1 MAPRAFSPLTQLDP
15 DNLDSTGSVA
25 TLSRHRPTRPST
37 SSHLAAGEVVRGEAP
52 APRDA
57 ADAANPPDTLSAAAT
72 PHINRVKR
80 TPRPFHLEPT
90 PSEDEIKTVQGIHQL
105 FTAAKSHR
113 NTLLPRWN
121 ECYRMLT
128 NRHWNPAKRADWMP
142 SPEIPEIFPIIRTL
156 VAWQMD
162 TRFRTSVSPAS
173 VPHSDL
179 TAYFTSI
186 AQDLEYTMDASWMA
200 NMEEREW
207 GMVCWDGLVYG
218 TGFAKTSWEHNLA
231 GGMGDAM
238 ARHIS
243 PYRLYPDPKATNL
256 EDALYIIEARRM
268 TIQELDERF
277 PGAAAAF
284 SATGGMAVDIDEPP
298 TLFDVLGN
306 RGPRLGLNPGA
317 LAPATS
323 SRYSRVSNPHIPNLD
338 MPETTVLECWLRQH
352 EYVDVKDPHTN
363 TPVRR
368 SKVTW
373 RVVVVANN
381 RVLLD
386 EPAEN
391 IWTHGGHPYSRYQ
404 PIDFNAEF
412 WGISMVELLIS
423 PQKCLNR
430 LLTAIQQNL
439 ELSGNPIWLDQNG
452 NLTNMPI
459 TNKPGQ
465 RIPIAQTDQR
475 TGWLTPPPI
484 NAGAQQMVDF
494 LLKRMEVIS
503 GINAILKGTSP
514 AGRPAQGVVDQI
526 SESSHVGIRS
536 MLRQMEYA
544 LRDSFVKK
552 AALVVENYT
561 TPRIVSI
568 AGPENMDKFRAL
580 RARHFLI
587 PSSNGAVPLQYQL
600 HVDAGSRH
608 HVSRQM
614 RENRAVQLFAMELID
629 EQAALEEIDFP
640 NAQAV
645 ATRVQ
650 ERKAAA
656 AEAEAAAKGGGGA
669 SLGAGGIGPNARTGA
684 RV

>member
-1 MAPRAFSPLTQLDP
+1 MAVRAPYSPLTHLDP
-15 DNLDSTGSVA
+15 DRTDSAGNVNVRPPQRPATSAHLEAGAVA
-25 TLSRHRPTRPST
+25 
-37 SSHLAAGEVVRGEAP
+37 RGEAP
-52 APRDA
+52 APESA
-57 ADAANPPDTLSAAAT
+57 EQAANPTDPTSASST
-72 PHINRVKR
+72 PARVMVKR
-80 TPRPFHLEPT
+80 TPRVFHLDPV
-90 PSEDEIKTVQGIHQL
+90 PSAEEQKIVQGIHQL
-105 FTAAKSHR
+105 FTTAKTHR

-128 NRHWNPAKRADWMP
+128 NRHWNPANRADWMP
-142 SPEIPEIFPIIRTL
+142 SPQVPEIFPIIRTL

-162 TRFRTSVSPAS
+162 TRFRTSISPAS

-186 AQDLEYTMDASWMA
+186 AQDLEYTMDASWLA

-218 TGFAKTSWEHNLA
+218 AGFAKTSWEHNLA

-238 ARHIS
+238 ARHVS
-243 PYRLYPDPKATNL
+243 PYRVYPDPRATSL
-256 EDALYIIEARRM
+256 DDALYIIEARRM
-268 TIQELDERF
+268 TLQELDERY

-284 SATGGMAVDIDEPP
+284 SHTGGLNVDIDEPP
-298 TLFDVLGN
+298 TLFDILGN
-306 RGPRLGLNPGA
+306 GRSRGPALNPGA
-317 LAPATS
+317 LSPATF
-323 SRYSRVSNPHIPNLD
+323 SRYSRTQNPHYPNLD

-352 EYVDVKDPHTN
+352 EYVTVRDPHTN

-368 SKVTW
+368 SKVSW
-373 RVVVVANN
+373 RVVVVGNN

-430 LLTAIQQNL
+430 LLAAIQHNL
-439 ELSGNPIWLDQNG
+439 ELSGNPIWLDQNS
-452 NLTNMPI
+452 NLVNMAVTNR
-459 TNKPGQ
+459 PGQ
-465 RIPIAQTDQR
+465 RVPITAADQR
-475 TGWLTPPPI
+475 TGWLSPPPI
-484 NAGAQQMVDF
+484 NQGAQQAVDF
-494 LLKRMEVIS
+494 YLKRMEVIS

-536 MLRQMEYA
+536 MLRQLEYA

-587 PSSNGAVPLQYQL
+587 PSSAGAVPLQYQL

-645 ATRVQ
+645 SQRVM
-650 ERKAAA
+650 ERKQAA